1 MNLTKISAALILTP
15 LFSYVRLLFFML
27 ANIIKIKNKSNISVY
42 IFFLFFLIIFTKFST
57 INVNANTYKITDLE
71 ISKPYDNNFNKEAVI
86 DTAFEKAFE
95 QLILKITT
103 IEKSEIKRLSNLK
116 KIYGLIES
124 FSIVDEKF
132 IDNKYIS
139 IFEVEFNKKQLF
151 NYLQNKN
158 IFPSIPKEKDLLL
171 IPILI
176 NNEKNQ
182 VLLFSENAF
191 YLDWNK
197 SNENYFLLNYIL
209 PNEDIED
216 INLIKKNIYNI
227 EEYNFN
233 EIISKYAINDYI
245 ILILF
250 QKDNNFNALMKI
262 NLNDKLIISNK
273 KFKWN
278 ENQSTE
284 NIIQNLKL
292 EFENHWK
299 KLNIINT
306 SIKLPITLSVNSKN
320 YNLVKK
326 LEKKLYDLD
335 LVSSYYIDYF
345 SNKKIIY
352 KIIYNSTPDKF
363 INEFTNSSIKLKT
376 DSSIWSVE

>member
-1 MNLTKISAALILTP
+1 MNFTKLSAALILTP
-15 LFSYVRLLFFML
+15 LFSYVRLLFFMF

-103 IEKSEIKRLSNLK
+103 IEKSEVKKLSNLK

-191 YLDWNK
+191 YVNWNK

-250 QKDNNFNALMKI
+250 QKDSNFNALMKI

-320 YNLVKK
+320 YNLVKE
-326 LEKKLYDLD
+326 LENKLYDLD